1 LSSSPAL
8 GARVE
13 SPRPIA
19 GEPALEAVAGEVPWN
34 VLDVLKVVADPR
46 KRRGRRFTLAA
57 ILAVALAATIAGA
70 QSFSAIGEW
79 AADAPATVLARLGV
93 TRGAPSEKT
102 IRRVLQLLDGDR
114 LDTAMSAWM
123 WMRAKTIGGVTVISF
138 DGKTVRGAR
147 DAAGKLT
154 HLLAGICQIT
164 GVILTQVGIDG
175 KTSEVPVLRK
185 LLTALEIAG
194 CVITADAAHTC
205 RDTAQHIIDAGA
217 HYILTVKAN
226 QPLLRKR
233 CKALPW
239 KQIPI
244 LDRASTGK
252 PRHGRLETR
261 TLQAAEIDT
270 TTGIGFPGAVQILR
284 VTRIRTVIS
293 KHRHIRKQTRETVF
307 VVTSLSVTDAD
318 HQQIA
323 DWLRGHWAIENS
335 VHHVR
340 DVTFDEDRS
349 QIRTGSAPQV
359 MATLRNTAIS
369 LLRLTGHTNIARAT
383 RHHNRDFNRPVE
395 LLLTC

>member
-1 LSSSPAL
+1 LSSSPVI

-13 SPRPIA
+13 PTRPIA
-19 GEPALEAVAGEVPWN
+19 GESPAQAAAGDVPGKLLE
-34 VLDVLKVVADPR
+34 VLKMVADPR
-46 KRRGRRFTLAA
+46 KRRGRRFSLAA
-57 ILAVALAATIAGA
+57 ILAVALAATLAGA
-70 QSFSAIGEW
+70 RSFSAIGEW
-79 AADAPATVLARLGV
+79 AAEAPVGILARLGA

-102 IRRVLQLLDGDR
+102 IRRTLQRLDGDG
-114 LDTAMSAWM
+114 LDTVLSAWM
-123 WMRAKTIGGVTVISF
+123 WLRATAIGGVTVISF
-138 DGKTVRGAR
+138 DGKTLRGAR
-147 DAAGKLT
+147 DATGKLT
-154 HLLAGICQIT
+154 HLLAGICQVT
-164 GVILTQVGIDG
+164 GVILAQAGVEG

-185 LLTALEIAG
+185 LLTVLEIAG

-205 RDTAQHIIDAGA
+205 RETAQHIIDAGA
-217 HYILTVKAN
+217 HYILTIKAN

-244 LDRASTGK
+244 LDRSTGK

-261 TLQAAEIDT
+261 TLQATEIDSV
-270 TTGIGFPGAVQILR
+270 TGIGFPGAVQLLR

-293 KHRHIRKQTRETVF
+293 GHRRIRKQTRETVY
-307 VVTSLSVTDAD
+307 VVTSLAVTDAD

-335 VHHVR
+335 VHHIR

-369 LLRLTGHTNIARAT
+369 LLRLTGHTNIAAAC
-383 RHHNRDFNRPVE
+383 RHHARDFNRPAE